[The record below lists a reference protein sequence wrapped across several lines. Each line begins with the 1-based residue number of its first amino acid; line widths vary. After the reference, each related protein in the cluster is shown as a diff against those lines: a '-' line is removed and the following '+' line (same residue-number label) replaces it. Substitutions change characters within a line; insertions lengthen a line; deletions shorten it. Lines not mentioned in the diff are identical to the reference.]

1 MSKQQEEDQFIS
13 YMETKSF
20 IDTDLQKEL
29 LIIKLLEIIELV
41 KLLTN

>member
-1 MSKQQEEDQFIS
+1 MSKQQEEDQLIS
-13 YMETKSF
+13 YLETK
-20 IDTDLQKEL
+20 DKELQKEL